1 MPPDNFPGVR
11 PRPFRRVRLFRQWGF
26 TLLEAMVAITI
37 LGVTFSMV
45 LAGVGGVGRTSSRAH
60 EHVVA
65 QQLAASLLD
74 QFAINQLDQV
84 NDVDDLVYN
93 GVKYGYKLKFDSM
106 DDSDLFP
113 IAALRSGR
121 RLKTVR
127 IEVFW
132 GNQPNLQSYALS
144 TVLFR

>member
-1 MPPDNFPGVR
+1 MPPDNFPGMHPRSFHCVR
-11 PRPFRRVRLFRQWGF
+11 RSRQWGF
-26 TLLEAMVAITI
+26 TLLEALVAITI

-65 QQLAASLLD
+65 QQLAASVLD
-74 QFAINQLDQV
+74 QFEINQLDQV
-84 NDVDDLVYN
+84 NDADDLIYN
-93 GVKYGYKLKFDSM
+93 GVKYGYKLKFDSLE
-106 DDSDLFP
+106 DTDLFP